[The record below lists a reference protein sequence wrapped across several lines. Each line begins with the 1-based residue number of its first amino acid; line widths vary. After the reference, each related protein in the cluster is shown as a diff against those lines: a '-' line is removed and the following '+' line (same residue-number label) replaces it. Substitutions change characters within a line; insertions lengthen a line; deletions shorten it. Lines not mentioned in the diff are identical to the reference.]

1 MSQAVGPPQHL
12 ECPIYHHMQGTDSDN
27 TYTHQEHAPCSQLG
41 TPQLIERDMYEISI
55 FKLIGTKPYII
66 TVQIKNGF

>member
-41 TPQLIERDMYEISI
+41 TPELIERAMYEISI
-55 FKLIGTKPYII
+55 FKFNI
-66 TVQIKNGF
+66 TLQIKNGL